1 MKHAAKLA
9 LDVPMPFLEKENVL
23 DGARIIKKHG
33 YSLNKA
39 DKPRAIRRY
48 LPRNQTELVRD
59 KLPEDIKHGLLLV
72 NLSEMRLLAP
82 HIHLEEMSIINF
94 YIEAGGEKTSFW
106 DGEII
111 SSEDNLVD
119 NGNGYLD
126 LRRDVLT
133 ECEHFIA
140 KPGDV
145 WVIDSAF
152 PHSVSYVADK
162 RDPEFRYEPIDDQ
175 PRIIMQAYF
184 NIPFTVIKDSL
195 KDMVI
200 F

>member
-9 LDVPMPFLEKENVL
+9 FDVSMPFLEKENVL

-33 YSLNKA
+33 YTLNESGKA
-39 DKPRAIRRY
+39 RAIRRY

-82 HIHLEEMSIINF
+82 HIHLEELSIINF
-94 YIEAGGEKTSFW
+94 YIEANGEKTSFW

-152 PHSVSYVADK
+152 PHSVSYVDDK

-184 NIPFTVIKDSL
+184 NIPFVAVKDSL
-195 KDMVI
+195 KNMVI